1 MIKNPEQSSAIPGQ
15 EVPEDDRD
23 NLPTAHEAMGESG
36 FQAESLVEIDKN
48 ITEMAGAMKQARIDL
63 QQMDPDGRLLKA
75 LNSGEM
81 DKNSAE
87 VLDMRAQLL
96 IINEGAAVIRSQ
108 MEQKLELTGRKDAIA
123 KNISDNTRRGI
134 EYFVRH
140 QEETGQL
147 EDGVSPAQEV
157 ENRLQELVDQQL
169 QEEVKMA
176 TNKAFLETY
185 PDADELIDP
194 EMQTRLTAI
203 LDARKDIVARL
214 AELGKD
220 KIDEEARKDDM
231 IQKAMASIEADSDK
245 VFQHVL
251 LSLERRQQTLP
262 DNQKYSAEE
271 IDERVNREFNTLM
284 RGSYLDDDAMEGLEK
299 WAKK

>member
-1 MIKNPEQSSAIPGQ
+1 M
-15 EVPEDDRD
+15 PEDDRD
-23 NLPTAHEAMGESG
+23 NLPTAHEAMGENG

-96 IINEGAAVIRSQ
+96 IINEGAVVIRSQ
-108 MEQKLELTGRKDAIA
+108 MEQKLELTGRKDAIV
-123 KNISDNTRRGI
+123 KDISDNTRHGI

-140 QEETGQL
+140 LEETGQL
-147 EDGVSPAQEV
+147 EDGVPPAQEV
-157 ENRLQELVDQQL
+157 ESRSQELVDQQL

-262 DNQKYSAEE
+262 ENQKYSAEE